1 MQLRDIPACAEAVS
15 SHPILGPRFGNSLPE
30 LCSFWSRLLAK
41 EWFSFPIAFEATLAS
56 RVRLLGISISVFAT
70 EEFLR
75 EAKSP
80 PFFWVGPEISNR
92 IAQGRAPLLTTQ
104 QVAEANSDGGLNLV
118 VWQCGSDPVEMNRP
132 EAWDVGVTAFLNIHR
147 GFRLREIITQAE
159 TPLHLS
165 GLLNAGALL
174 LRSQDGTYTDPRRAV
189 AGQEHDLQQTVA
201 IPHILGLNR
210 EMASQLVGSWFST
223 LFLYRPPHLGFSRS
237 EQRLLSAALEGGT
250 DEQLSD
256 ELGVSLFTVKKMW
269 RAIYTRVTVHSPE
282 LVVDHIVD
290 DALLHDRG
298 KEKKRR
304 LVAYLRNHVEELRP
318 ASRKSFVD

>member
-1 MQLRDIPACAEAVS
+1 MQSRDISTCADAIA
-15 SHPILGPRFGNSLPE
+15 SHPILGPRFGNSIPE
-30 LCSFWSRLLAK
+30 LCSFWSRLLAN
-41 EWFSFPIAFEATLAS
+41 EWFSFPIAFEATQPDKI
-56 RVRLLGISISVFAT
+56 RLLGISISVFVNDG
-70 EEFLR
+70 FLR
-75 EAKSP
+75 DAKSP
-80 PFFWVGPEISNR
+80 PFFWIGPEISRR
-92 IAQGRAPLLTTQ
+92 IAQGRSPLLTTQ
-104 QVAEANSDGGLNLV
+104 QVAEANSYGGLNLV

-147 GFRLREIITQAE
+147 GFRLKEIITQAE

-174 LRSQDGTYTDPRRAV
+174 LRSQDGTYTDPRRTV

-223 LFLYRPPHLGFSRS
+223 LFLYRPPRLGFSRS

-269 RAIYTRVTVHSPE
+269 RAIYTRVTAHSPE
-282 LVVDHIVD
+282 LVLDHMMD